1 MTMKILA
8 FAGST
13 RSNSLNQKLL
23 DIAALGAIESGAQVT
38 QIHLGDYPLPFY
50 DGDLEGKSGLPE
62 KAVALQNLVVE
73 SDALLIASPDYN
85 GGYSA
90 ILKNALDWMSR
101 PNGDGH
107 SALAHFANKAAAVV
121 SASPG
126 PHGGSRGQLAIRGVL
141 DKLGMLVIPQ
151 SFSLGLAHEAFDET
165 HRLRDARAE
174 SMVRAVG
181 AALAETVRKLKG

>member
-1 MTMKILA
+1 MKILA

-13 RSNSLNQKLL
+13 RSDSLNQKLL
-23 DIAALGAIESGAQVT
+23 DIAALGAIEAGAQVT
-38 QIHLGDYPLPFY
+38 SIRLGDYPLPFY
-50 DGDLEGKSGLPE
+50 CGDLEGKFGLPE
-62 KAVALQNLVVE
+62 NAATLQRLVAE

-101 PNGDGH
+101 PGSNGH
-107 SALAHFANKAAAVV
+107 SGLAQFANKAAAVI

-126 PHGGSRGQLAIRGVL
+126 PLGGSRGQLAIRGVL

-151 SFSLGLAHEAFDET
+151 SFSLGLAHQAFEET
-165 HRLRDARAE
+165 HRLRDARADL
-174 SMVRAVG
+174 MVRAVG